1 MFPAAPARERKAAR
15 NSAEGAGAE
24 VGDEPIYKP
33 KQMHTVACMLKR
45 ILIIATGVVL
55 GLALSLGAAR
65 LALAWG
71 LFPNRELDRS
81 SSYMREVM
89 QLVNENYFDANS
101 SAYDHLAKSAI
112 HGMVESLDPHS
123 EFLESKDYS
132 QLEEELSGDFSGIGV
147 QVEMRKGHVVVI
159 APIAGSPGEKAGILR
174 GDELVSVNGKVLEHG
189 LSMDGVIDRLRG
201 KPHTKVAVSLL
212 RPSTG
217 KTIDLTLEREII
229 KLESVRD
236 VHVLGEHT
244 GYIQLTEFSDH
255 TGEEFDNALNR
266 LLKEGIDS
274 LVIDLRNNPGG
285 LLDAAVDVAEPFF
298 KKGELIVYTQGRKA
312 SDREEYRA
320 GADGDPL
327 RLPVA
332 LLINAGSAS
341 AAEVVTGALKDTGR
355 AVVVGERSF
364 GKGSVQ
370 SIFKL
375 KNGEGLRLT
384 TARYFT
390 PSGVSIHEKG
400 ITPQVEV
407 VMTPEEDSRL
417 RLQHLRPDVADPKD
431 FKDRFGFEPIE
442 DRQLQ
447 AALDVLKGITLL
459 RERAAPLEP

>member
-447 AALDVLKGITLL
+447 AALDVLKGML